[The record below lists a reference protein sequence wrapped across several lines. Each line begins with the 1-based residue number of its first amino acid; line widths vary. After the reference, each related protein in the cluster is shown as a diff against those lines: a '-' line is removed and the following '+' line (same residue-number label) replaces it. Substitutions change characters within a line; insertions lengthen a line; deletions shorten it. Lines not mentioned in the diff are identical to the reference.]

1 LGPALVEQLVEA
13 LAPHTP
19 VLTDIGMLVE
29 ALGNEAAGLERG
41 KLATAHLA
49 ALLAASLHR

>member
-1 LGPALVEQLVEA
+1 VEQLVEA

-29 ALGNEAAGLERG
+29 ALGNEAAGEERG

-49 ALLAASLHR
+49 ALLAAALHR